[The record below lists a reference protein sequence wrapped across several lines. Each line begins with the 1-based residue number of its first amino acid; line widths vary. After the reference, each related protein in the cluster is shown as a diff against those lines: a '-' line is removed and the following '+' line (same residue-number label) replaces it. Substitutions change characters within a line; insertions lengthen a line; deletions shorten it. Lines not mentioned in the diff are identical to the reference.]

1 MRSRER
7 LLHPRPGSADHPGVR
22 ADRPLLVW
30 TLALISTAG
39 YGALYYAQPLLGVA
53 TEHALGWSRAQTS
66 LAFTLALLTN
76 AALAPLVGHRLDR
89 FGGRGLISGGA
100 LLGAVALFG
109 MSLTT
114 NYLTF
119 VLCWLLAG
127 VAMTLTFYEAVFTVV
142 GQQFQGTAR
151 TRSTLSVS
159 LIAGLASTIFVPLTT
174 AFLGR
179 GRLAAALQGLAGV
192 LLFVAILGACVLPKT
207 SGASSMRS
215 GTVHAPFVP
224 DQSFQR
230 LSLPFTLARIVSV
243 GVGLQ
248 LAPLLLS
255 RGESPA
261 VAAGL
266 AGLMGLA
273 ALPGRLLFVPL
284 MNRLGVQRLTAGLM
298 LGLGLGPLLLILHS
312 TPLAALGIAVFGL
325 ANGALTLARSE
336 LLMSRYRAEQYGSV
350 NGRLALPVNLAQA
363 LTPYGVGLLFTWT
376 QGYTAS
382 LVILSGAAA
391 LGALVFLAAPQVQRP
406 LRVDRS

>member
-1 MRSRER
+1 M
-7 LLHPRPGSADHPGVR
+7 R

-114 NYLTF
+114 NYLAF
-119 VLCWLLAG
+119 VLCWLLSG

-142 GQQFQGTAR
+142 GQQFQGT
-151 TRSTLSVS
+151 TRIRATLSVT

-179 GRLAAALQGLAGV
+179 GGLAAALQGLAG
-192 LLFVAILGACVLPKT
+192 LLLLVAILGARVLPKT
-207 SGASSMRS
+207 SGASMGRS
-215 GTVHAPFVP
+215 GTVPLPFVP
-224 DQSFQR
+224 DQSFQW
-230 LSLPFTLARIVSV
+230 LSLTFTLARIVSV

-248 LAPLLLS
+248 LAPMLLS

-284 MNRLGVQRLTAGLM
+284 MNQLGVQQLTAGLI
-298 LGLGLGPLLLILHS
+298 LGLGLGPLLLIIHS

-325 ANGALTLARSE
+325 ANGALTLVRSE

-363 LTPYGVGLLFTWT
+363 LTPYAVGLLFTWT
-376 QGYTAS
+376 QGYTTS
-382 LVILSGAAA
+382 LLFLGGAAA
-391 LGALVFLAAPQVQRP
+391 VGALVFLAAPQVHRP
-406 LRVDRS
+406 LRADRS

>member
-1 MRSRER
+1 M
-7 LLHPRPGSADHPGVR
+7 
-22 ADRPLLVW
+22 LVW

-76 AALAPLVGHRLDR
+76 AALAPLIGHRLDR
-89 FGGRGLISGGA
+89 FGGRGLISSGA

-114 NYLTF
+114 NYLAF
-119 VLCWLLAG
+119 VLCWLLSG

-142 GQQFQGTAR
+142 GQQFQGV
-151 TRSTLSVS
+151 TRIRATLSVT
-159 LIAGLASTIFVPLTT
+159 LIAGLASTVFVPLTT

-179 GRLAAALQGLAGV
+179 GGLAAALQGLAG
-192 LLFVAILGACVLPKT
+192 LLLLVAILGACVLPKT
-207 SGASSMRS
+207 SGASMGRS
-215 GTVHAPFVP
+215 GTVSLPFVP
-224 DQSFQR
+224 DQSFQW
-230 LSLPFTLARIVSV
+230 LSLTFTLARIVSV

-255 RGESPA
+255 RGESPT
-261 VAAGL
+261 VAAVL

-284 MNRLGVQRLTAGLM
+284 MDRLGVQQLTAGLI
-298 LGLGLGPLLLILHS
+298 LGLGLGPLLLIIHS

-336 LLMSRYRAEQYGSV
+336 LLMSRYRAEQYGSM

-376 QGYTAS
+376 QGYTAP
-382 LVILSGAAA
+382 LVILGGAAA
-391 LGALVFLAAPQVQRP
+391 VGALVFLAAPQVHRP
-406 LRVDRS
+406 LRADRS

>member
-1 MRSRER
+1 
-7 LLHPRPGSADHPGVR
+7 VR

-53 TEHALGWSRAQTS
+53 TEHALGWNRAQTS

-89 FGGRGLISGGA
+89 FGGRVLLSGGT
-100 LLGAVALFG
+100 LLGAGALFG

-114 NYLTF
+114 NYPLF
-119 VLCWLLAG
+119 VLCWVLAG

-142 GQQFQGTAR
+142 GQQFQGAAR
-151 TRSTLSVS
+151 IRAMLSVT

-174 AFLGR
+174 AFLGQ
-179 GRLAAALQGLAGV
+179 GGLLTALQGLAGV
-192 LLFVAILGACVLPKT
+192 LLFVAILGAGVLPKT
-207 SGASSMRS
+207 AGASMMRS
-215 GTVHAPFVP
+215 DAVPAPFVP
-224 DQSFQR
+224 DLAFQR
-230 LSLPFTLARIVSV
+230 LSLTFTLARIVSV

-261 VAAGL
+261 IAAGL

-284 MNRLGVQRLTAGLM
+284 MNRLGVQRLTAGLI
-298 LGLGLGPLLLILHS
+298 LGLGLGPLFLLIHS

-336 LLMSRYRAEQYGSV
+336 LLMSRYRAEQFGRV
-350 NGRLALPVNLAQA
+350 NGRLAFPVNLAQA
-363 LTPYGVGLLFTWT
+363 LTPYAVGLLFTWT
-376 QGYTAS
+376 QGYTSS
-382 LVILSGAAA
+382 LLFLGGAAMV
-391 LGALVFLAAPQVQRP
+391 GALVFLTAPQGQSP
-406 LRVDRS
+406 LRVDQS

>member
-1 MRSRER
+1 M
-7 LLHPRPGSADHPGVR
+7 
-22 ADRPLLVW
+22 
-30 TLALISTAG
+30 
-39 YGALYYAQPLLGVA
+39 
-53 TEHALGWSRAQTS
+53 EHALGWSRGQTS

-76 AALAPLVGHRLDR
+76 AVLAPLVGHRLDR
-89 FGGRGLISGGA
+89 FGGRSLISGGA

-114 NYLTF
+114 NYLAF

-127 VAMTLTFYEAVFTVV
+127 IAMTLMFYEAVFTVV
-142 GQQFQGTAR
+142 GQQFQGAAR
-151 TRSTLSVS
+151 IRATLSVT

-179 GRLAAALQGLAGV
+179 GGLATALQGLASV
-192 LLFVAILGACVLPKT
+192 LLFLAILGACVLPKT
-207 SGASSMRS
+207 SSASIVDSR
-215 GTVHAPFVP
+215 TVPAPFVP
-224 DQSFQR
+224 DQAFQW
-230 LSLPFTLARIVSV
+230 LSLTFTLARIVSV

-248 LAPLLLS
+248 FAPLLLS

-284 MNRLGVQRLTAGLM
+284 MKRLGVQWLTAGLI
-298 LGLGLGPLLLILHS
+298 LGLGLGPLLLIIHS

-336 LLMSRYRAEQYGSV
+336 LLMSRYQAQQFGSV

-363 LTPYGVGLLFTWT
+363 LTPYVVGLLFTWT
-376 QGYTAS
+376 QGYTTS
-382 LVILSGAAA
+382 LLILGGAAA
-391 LGALVFLAAPQVQRP
+391 VGALGFLAAHQVYRP
-406 LRVDRS
+406 LRADQS

>member
-1 MRSRER
+1 MRA
-7 LLHPRPGSADHPGVR
+7 G
-22 ADRPLLVW
+22 RPLLVW

-66 LAFTLALLTN
+66 LTFTLALLTN

-89 FGGRGLISGGA
+89 FGGRSLISGGA
-100 LLGAVALFG
+100 LLGAVALLG

-114 NYLTF
+114 NYLAF

-127 VAMTLTFYEAVFTVV
+127 VGMTLTFYEAVFTVV
-142 GQQFQGTAR
+142 GQQFQGAAR
-151 TRSTLSVS
+151 TRATLSVT
-159 LIAGLASTIFVPLTT
+159 LIAGLASSIFVPLTT
-174 AFLGR
+174 VFLGR
-179 GRLAAALQGLAGV
+179 GGLATALQGLAGV

-207 SGASSMRS
+207 SGASMVRL
-215 GTVHAPFVP
+215 GAVPARFVP
-224 DQSFQR
+224 DQAFQR
-230 LSLPFTLARIVSV
+230 LSLTFTLARIVSV

-284 MNRLGVQRLTAGLM
+284 MNRLGVQRLTAGLIF
-298 LGLGLGPLLLILHS
+298 GLGLGPLFLIIHS
-312 TPLAALGIAVFGL
+312 TPTAALGIAVFGL

-336 LLMSRYRAEQYGSV
+336 LLMSRYRAEQFGSV

-363 LTPYGVGLLFTWT
+363 LSPYAVGLLFTWT
-376 QGYTAS
+376 QGYTTS
-382 LVILSGAAA
+382 LLLLGGAAA
-391 LGALVFLAAPQVQRP
+391 VGAVVFLAAPQTYGP